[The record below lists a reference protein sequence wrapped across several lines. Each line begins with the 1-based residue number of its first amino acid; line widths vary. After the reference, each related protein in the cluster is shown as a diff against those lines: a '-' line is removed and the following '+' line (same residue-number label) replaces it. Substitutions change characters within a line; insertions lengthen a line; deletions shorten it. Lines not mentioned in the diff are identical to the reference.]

1 MVDDPA
7 VAADFSNVGGSAFV
21 FEIVPMAEIIV
32 RIVLLIHH
40 RRDEC
45 RHDIDLR

>member
-1 MVDDPA
+1 M
-7 VAADFSNVGGSAFV
+7 AADFSYIGGSAFV
-21 FEIVPMAEIIV
+21 FETAPMAEIIV
-32 RIVLLIHH
+32 GIVLLIHY